1 MVPTV
6 AQSWTLLNNAII
18 RYTGETDEAY
28 GVTEKIA
35 SSISGLAENLE
46 DVMWWVTRVTAAL
59 GPLYAERKITL
70 SAQGAI
76 GNARE
81 NTAMSKEQA
90 AGFDATGKAIRKWR
104 AAVNQEDRR
113 TGGAGKR
120 VQERVDVG
128 GCSVHEKNK

>member
-28 GVTEKIA
+28 GVTETIA

-59 GPLYAERKITL
+59 GLLYAARKITL

-76 GNARE
+76 GNARA
-81 NTAMSKEQA
+81 NTSMAKEPA
-90 AGFDATGKAIRKWR
+90 AGFEDNDQAIRNR
-104 AAVNQEDRR
+104 LAGVNQETTDQSRPSPD
-113 TGGAGKR
+113 A
-120 VQERVDVG
+120 
-128 GCSVHEKNK
+128 

>member
-59 GPLYAERKITL
+59 GLLYAARKITL

-81 NTAMSKEQA
+81 NRSEEHTSELPSLMRISY
-90 AGFDATGKAIRKWR
+90 
-104 AAVNQEDRR
+104 AVFGWKKQTQN
-113 TGGAGKR
+113 T
-120 VQERVDVG
+120 
-128 GCSVHEKNK
+128 

>member
-59 GPLYAERKITL
+59 GLLYAARKITL

-81 NTAMSKEQA
+81 NTAMAKEQRSEERRV
-90 AGFDATGKAIRKWR
+90 GKEC
-104 AAVNQEDRR
+104 VS
-113 TGGAGKR
+113 T
-120 VQERVDVG
+120 
-128 GCSVHEKNK
+128 CSTRWSPSP